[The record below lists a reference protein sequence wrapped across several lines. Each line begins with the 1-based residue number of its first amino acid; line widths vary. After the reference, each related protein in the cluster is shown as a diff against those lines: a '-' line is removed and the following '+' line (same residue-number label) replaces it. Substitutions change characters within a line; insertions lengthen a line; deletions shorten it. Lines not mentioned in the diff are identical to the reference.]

1 MRNFRNNKRRFR
13 SNSFERN
20 LKISSSDQNLTSLG
34 NISDFKK
41 KNFSRGNF
49 NSSKLIQ
56 KYSDL
61 AREALSNGDKIL
73 YENYLQHA
81 EHFIR
86 ISDNGSN
93 KTNNNGTK
101 DVTSNNIP
109 ETDIGKISEENSKKN
124 EVHKSE
130 KN

>member
-20 LKISSSDQNLTSLG
+20 LKISSNDQNLNTLG

-41 KNFSRGNF
+41 KGFPRGNF

-86 ISDNGSN
+86 VSENNS
-93 KTNNNGTK
+93 NNNGNK
-101 DVTSNNIP
+101 NIQSSTLP
-109 ETDIGKISEENSKKN
+109 DTNIGKISEEKN
-124 EVHKSE
+124 QKEEDLKSE

>member
-1 MRNFRNNKRRFR
+1 MRNFKNNKRRFR

-20 LKISSSDQNLTSLG
+20 LKISSGDQNINAFG

-41 KNFSRGNF
+41 KSFSRGNF

-86 ISDNGSN
+86 VTENGSN
-93 KTNNNGTK
+93 NTNNNGNK
-101 DVTSNNIP
+101 NVSSNNAP
-109 ETDIGKISEENSKKN
+109 EANIRKISEENNKKD
-124 EVHKSE
+124 EVLKSD